1 MINFTQE
8 VTAPLQNESA
18 LLQDIAD
25 RLTIFAL
32 YASEEETVGLV
43 QDLVKEHTPAEV
55 ANDTGDYV
63 SLIQHLPNKKEF
75 LHQLMNSTL
84 QREIKEKFPCDIQ
97 SDQKEYPLIK
107 KISSMEH
114 VTSFPGITKEKL
126 YIDHLQ
132 QTVYTENVHLS
143 LEAFYPFVTQSG
155 EIIAKRKNPKQPIQ
169 SVKPYKPKGNN
180 LKTKR

>member
-1 MINFTQE
+1 M
-8 VTAPLQNESA
+8 A
-18 LLQDIAD
+18 
-25 RLTIFAL
+25 
-32 YASEEETVGLV
+32 
-43 QDLVKEHTPAEV
+43 QDLVKEYTPAEV
-55 ANDTGDYV
+55 ANDTGGYV

-84 QREIKEKFPCDIQ
+84 QQEIKEKFPCDIQ

-126 YIDHLQ
+126 YIDHLH

-143 LEAFYPFVTQSG
+143 LEAFYPFIRQCVTQSG